1 MIFTCNPSGF
11 RKFRSLHIQFVELEQ
26 IMMQQ
31 LGLHEAPTN
40 NLKNIMVITALSNI
54 PDVRQ
59 DVCMF
64 KPNARPISIPWSVD
78 GFTSYAL
85 ENITNIRK
93 IFIQQLVSLHL
104 DDFNS
109 IGWKWGYIFGVIYRI
124 PEVVNNTAAGRNS
137 TATLIYRYLRQ
148 LFFFQKLNNVVH
160 NLQNNF
166 LSTQSPVYLVLVI
179 KRMFL
184 VLADQEVGALQSA
197 FQIIYVFLGEDS
209 LVLQITSSRMFCE
222 FT

>member
-1 MIFTCNPSGF
+1 MCKRNYFNPKSAICNNIIFYKFPTFTISFVLCMIFTCNPSGF

-26 IMMQQ
+26 NMMQQ

-40 NLKNIMVITALSNI
+40 NLKNIMVVTALSNI

-59 DVCMF
+59 EVCMF
-64 KPNARPISIPWSVD
+64 KPNARPISISWSLD

-160 NLQNNF
+160 YLQNNF
-166 LSTQSPVYLVLVI
+166 LSTQWPVYLVLVI

-184 VLADQEVGALQSA
+184 VLAD
-197 FQIIYVFLGEDS
+197 
-209 LVLQITSSRMFCE
+209 
-222 FT
+222 

>member
-11 RKFRSLHIQFVELEQ
+11 RKFRSLHIQFVELEEN
-26 IMMQQ
+26 MMQQ

-64 KPNARPISIPWSVD
+64 KPNARPISIPWSLD

-160 NLQNNF
+160 YLQNNF

-184 VLADQEVGALQSA
+184 VLAD
-197 FQIIYVFLGEDS
+197 
-209 LVLQITSSRMFCE
+209 
-222 FT
+222 

>member
-59 DVCMF
+59 AVCMF
-64 KPNARPISIPWSVD
+64 KPNARPISIPWSLD

>member
-64 KPNARPISIPWSVD
+64 KPNARPISIPWSLD